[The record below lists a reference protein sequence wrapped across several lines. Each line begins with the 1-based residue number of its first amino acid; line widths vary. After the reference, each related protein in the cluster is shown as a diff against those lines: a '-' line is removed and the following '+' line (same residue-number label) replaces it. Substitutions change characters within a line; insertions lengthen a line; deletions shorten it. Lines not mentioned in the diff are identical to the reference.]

1 MAKKA
6 TAKQKGKVEAVM
18 SEYKRG
24 ELNIG
29 KSEKKVKK
37 KEQAIAIALKQ
48 AGLSKK
54 KKKK

>member
-6 TAKQKGKVEAVM
+6 TAKQKGKVERVM
-18 SEYKRG
+18 REYKAG

-37 KEQAIAIALKQ
+37 KEQAVAIALKQ
-48 AGLSKK
+48 AGISKK